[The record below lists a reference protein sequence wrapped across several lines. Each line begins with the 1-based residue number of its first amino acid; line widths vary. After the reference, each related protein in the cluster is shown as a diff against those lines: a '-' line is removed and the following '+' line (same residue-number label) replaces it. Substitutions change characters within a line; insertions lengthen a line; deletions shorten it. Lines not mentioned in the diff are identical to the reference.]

1 MIVQGVVGGN
11 STKRVTGS
19 EKCKESWLAGDTYD
33 VQSREAVQEAFM
45 RVDSGLGRV
54 ASHVDIYPCNTV
66 FIYFAGNFS
75 TQAIRTMTVDEV
87 LSGDNSVR
95 TNDMSIQ
102 YSDIRVRLQF
112 LLDHIYR
119 ALINR

>member
-1 MIVQGVVGGN
+1 MRNARKVGWLVIRTTC
-11 STKRVTGS
+11 SLEKLCRKRLCG
-19 EKCKESWLAGDTYD
+19 L
-33 VQSREAVQEAFM
+33 
-45 RVDSGLGRV
+45 SGLGRV

-102 YSDIRVRLQF
+102 YSDIRARLQF

-119 ALINR
+119 PLINR